1 MEGLERRGE
10 EEEIAG
16 NLVGSPSSAAM
27 VSEIERERRKS
38 SASLAGEDEIKSGE
52 GDSSS
57 RRRRESNYHVRL
69 IAVN

>member
-27 VSEIERERRKS
+27 VSEIEREEK
-38 SASLAGEDEIKSGE
+38 AQPLWLAKM
-52 GDSSS
+52 
-57 RRRRESNYHVRL
+57 R
-69 IAVN
+69 

>member
-10 EEEIAG
+10 EEEEIAA

-27 VSEIERERRKS
+27 VSEIERGES
-38 SASLAGEDEIKSGE
+38 SASLEEKDELKSGE

-69 IAVN
+69 ITVN

>member
-27 VSEIERERRKS
+27 VSEIERGES
-38 SASLAGEDEIKSGE
+38 SASLEEKDELKSGE

-69 IAVN
+69 ITVN